1 MIKKSLWIVFFFTGM
16 FLNIQ
21 AQEQLIGLNINPSLQ
36 RQATFKSDQETAVF
50 LPFFDDFKQSDFIP
64 NPSLWANKYAFVNTG
79 FQKFPTNLGVAT
91 FDALDENGA
100 IYTRANS
107 FGFIADSLSS
117 NAIRLDS
124 LATENRAIFISDS
137 LYLSFYYQPQ
147 GNGNAPETSDSLVL
161 EFYSG
166 HDHLWY
172 RIWSDEG
179 MPLDSFYVKNQTYCK
194 QVLIPIIDSARFYRS
209 DFKFRFYNY
218 ASLASSIQTSWQ
230 SNADQWNIDYVKLD
244 IGRNR
249 DDIYSDDLVFVNPP
263 PSFLKNYRAMP
274 YNQYKNDPTNSMA
287 DSLHSIYISN
297 LSAGAYASQYQ
308 YTISN
313 QLLQDSV
320 YRAAS
325 AYINPFI
332 LEGYSEFPPF
342 KDPKVISFFS
352 LYEEDKMEYEITH
365 IVSTLSTKND
375 SQIGDTLIQKQIFAD
390 YFAYDDGSSEAGYGL
405 SNASASAALRFKLNM
420 SDTLTQVQFYFN
432 PTIVE
437 NTDYFYL
444 TVWESLDPE
453 VILYEKLVQVS
464 SSNSESGFVIFD
476 LDDIVLVSNEF
487 FVGFTQTTDN
497 NLNVGFDLSYAPK
510 ESLFF
515 DSGKG
520 WNESIF
526 KGALM
531 IRPVFSNSNLSN
543 DFPSAIAENEVR
555 IFPNPLKSGNL
566 NIEVNEGI
574 NYRIKV
580 YSILGKLV
588 YSAEFQEKLNLDFL
602 KEGVYLMR
610 FENKLNGDINS
621 QKLIIRK

>member
-1 MIKKSLWIVFFFTGM
+1 
-16 FLNIQ
+16 
-21 AQEQLIGLNINPSLQ
+21 
-36 RQATFKSDQETAVF
+36 
-50 LPFFDDFKQSDFIP
+50 
-64 NPSLWANKYAFVNTG
+64 
-79 FQKFPTNLGVAT
+79 
-91 FDALDENGA
+91 
-100 IYTRANS
+100 
-107 FGFIADSLSS
+107 
-117 NAIRLDS
+117 
-124 LATENRAIFISDS
+124 
-137 LYLSFYYQPQ
+137 
-147 GNGNAPETSDSLVL
+147 
-161 EFYSG
+161 
-166 HDHLWY
+166 
-172 RIWSDEG
+172 
-179 MPLDSFYVKNQTYCK
+179 
-194 QVLIPIIDSARFYRS
+194 
-209 DFKFRFYNY
+209 
-218 ASLASSIQTSWQ
+218 
-230 SNADQWNIDYVKLD
+230 
-244 IGRNR
+244 
-249 DDIYSDDLVFVNPP
+249 DIYSDDLVFVNPP

-297 LSAGAYASQYQ
+297 LSAGAYVSQYQ

-313 QLLQDSV
+313 QSLQDSV

-405 SNASASAALRFKLNM
+405 SNAGASAALRFKLNM